1 MNNSLAG
8 LAGGILGVVVWKA
21 SPYSADFGVGPLI
34 FIIICIVG
42 VIVTFGNKSI

>member
-8 LAGGILGVVVWKA
+8 LAGGILGVVVWKV

-42 VIVTFGNKSI
+42 GIYTWGNKSI